1 MVSVVILLSA
11 LLSVAP
17 ATASEASKDL
27 KTFASH
33 YLGDSKM
40 MFGQGYF
47 VGLVTGRAVGANICM
62 EPGTINGVIFSAV
75 AGVVLT
81 DPVVDKIKTESEII
95 DYALLKSFPCTNL

>member
-1 MVSVVILLSA
+1 MKRIKQVLLSIV
-11 LLSVAP
+11 LMLCIAP
-17 ATASEASKDL
+17 VLASEASKDL
-27 KTFASH
+27 KTFAGH

-81 DPVVDKIKTESEII
+81 DPVVD
-95 DYALLKSFPCTNL
+95 